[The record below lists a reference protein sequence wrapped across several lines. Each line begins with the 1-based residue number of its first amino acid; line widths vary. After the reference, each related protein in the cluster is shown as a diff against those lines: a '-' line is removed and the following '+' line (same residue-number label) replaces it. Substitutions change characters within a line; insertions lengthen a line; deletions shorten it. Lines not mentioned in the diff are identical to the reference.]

1 MPATEADGLRRGR
14 IFVLALA
21 ALFTAGAAVSVRAV
35 TAVHMQAE
43 YLDPIDPVHA
53 GAMLGTV
60 LGAAFAGFAVTLLLV
75 SSVLAAIGFRSAL
88 IAASAF
94 LIAGLALVAGAGSL
108 GISPYYGLLI
118 GMLVQGVGWGL
129 VETVINPLTSA
140 LYPEDRVHRLSILH
154 AWYPAGVVGGSLLG
168 LAADGAAWP
177 WRWEL
182 LVLAL
187 LAALFAALTVGER
200 LPDVSRSTDAPV
212 TTGEMLRATIRQP
225 TIFLWV
231 GLMMFTAATEFAPGQ
246 WVDVALSQIVGMRG
260 ILLLAYVSGLMFVMR
275 HFAGPLVKRLSNVG
289 LLVFSAAFAT
299 AGLFAL
305 GSAHDPMSALIA
317 ATGWGFGVCYFWPT
331 MLATVAERYPRS
343 GTMVFGLMGAAGA
356 ASTYVILPILGS
368 VYDRARLAAAGG
380 DAALAAHAQG
390 AQLTKILTAA
400 AAASF
405 RAVALIP
412 LALIFIFAGIAIADR
427 LRKGRSP
434 LSPSPLPNQQGDRHA
449 ET

>member
-1 MPATEADGLRRGR
+1 MSATGADGLRRGR
-14 IFVLALA
+14 IFVLALT

-43 YLDPIDPVHA
+43 YLDSIDSAHA

-75 SSVLAAIGFRSAL
+75 SSVLAVIGFRRAL
-88 IAASAF
+88 IAAAMF

-154 AWYPAGVVGGSLLG
+154 AWYPAGVVGGALLG

-187 LAALFAALTVGER
+187 LAALFAALTAGER

-231 GLMMFTAATEFAPGQ
+231 ALMMFTATTEFAPGQ
-246 WVDVALSQIVGMRG
+246 WVDVTLSQIVGMRG

-289 LLVFSAAFAT
+289 LLVFSAAFAA

-305 GSAHDPMSALIA
+305 GAAHDPMSALIA

-356 ASTYVILPILGS
+356 ASTYVVLPILGGI
-368 VYDRARLAAAGG
+368 YDRARLAAAGG
-380 DAALAAHAQG
+380 NATLAAHAQG
-390 AQLTKILTAA
+390 AQLTEILTAA
-400 AAASF
+400 ATASF

-412 LALIFIFAGIAIADR
+412 LALIFIFAGIAVADR
-427 LRKGRSP
+427 LRKRSSRP
-434 LSPSPLPNQQGDRHA
+434 SPSPRPNEQGD
-449 ET
+449 